1 MEYWE
6 LEQMKLKKG
15 SASKQMQGKIAL
27 VTGAASGIGKACV
40 EKLVEEGAVVAALD
54 INPSIST
61 IFNTKNVLGLTCDV
75 TNTTQLENATKETV
89 THFGGLDMLVANAGI
104 FPESNAIANMNM
116 ETWNKSIEINLTS
129 YQKLFKLC
137 YPYLSL
143 GIDPAIVI
151 ICSKNVPAPGP
162 GAAAYSVAKAGLAQ
176 LGRIAALEFGEKGIR
191 VNTLHPHLVYD
202 TGIWTDEI
210 LKGRAKNYGLTV
222 EEYKTNNLL
231 KIQLSSK
238 DVALTTLALL
248 GNSFRTIT
256 GAQIPIDGGND
267 RTI

>member
-1 MEYWE
+1 
-6 LEQMKLKKG
+6 
-15 SASKQMQGKIAL
+15 
-27 VTGAASGIGKACV
+27 
-40 EKLVEEGAVVAALD
+40 
-54 INPSIST
+54 
-61 IFNTKNVLGLTCDV
+61 
-75 TNTTQLENATKETV
+75 
-89 THFGGLDMLVANAGI
+89 MLVANAGI
-104 FPESNAIANMNM
+104 FPESNSIANMNM
-116 ETWNKSIEINLTS
+116 DTWNKSIEINLTS
-129 YQKLFKLC
+129 YQYLFQKC
-137 YPYLSL
+137 YPFLSL

-222 EEYKTNNLL
+222 EEYKTNNIL

-238 DVALTTLALL
+238 DVALTTFALL
-248 GNSFRTIT
+248 SDSFRTIT